1 MEVHTELGMGFK
13 KIVYKNALEYEFIN
27 NKISYRK
34 EKNYQISCKGHIL
47 RHCNSADF
55 IVYYSIMLQ
64 VKATSM
70 IVGWYVKQTINYF
83 KALGMKLGIIAN
95 FGEKSFVLKRVVF

>member
-1 MEVHTELGMGFK
+1 MEVPTEPGMGFK
-13 KIVYKNALEYEFIN
+13 KIIYKDALEYEFIN
-27 NKISYRK
+27 NKIPYRR
-34 EKNYQISCKGHIL
+34 EKNYQISYKGHIL
-47 RHCNSADF
+47 RHCNSADT

-83 KALGMKLGIIAN
+83 KESGMKLVIIAN